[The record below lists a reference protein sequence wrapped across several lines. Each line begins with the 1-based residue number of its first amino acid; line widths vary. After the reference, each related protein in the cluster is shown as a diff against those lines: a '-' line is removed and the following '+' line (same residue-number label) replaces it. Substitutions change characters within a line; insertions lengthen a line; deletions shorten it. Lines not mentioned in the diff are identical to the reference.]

1 MPDDAGEKTEAPTP
15 RRLQE
20 ARDKGQIARSADLNS
35 ALLLLG
41 GLLGLRIFGPRMI
54 GSLHEAMR
62 QNLSVTDP
70 SADVTLDIGRLV
82 PEIGMIL
89 LGAMGPILVLIVAI
103 ALIANLLQVG
113 FLFTTE
119 PLAPKLD
126 KLNPI
131 NGVTRMF
138 SSRTAMQLV
147 MNLVKLAIVTA
158 VAAFAVNDRLNDI
171 MAAMALRGWPLVIQ
185 LTQVLYDIGLRLAIA
200 LLIVALLDFAW
211 QKWKHMRD
219 LRMTKQEVREE
230 LRSMEGDPHLRQRR
244 RRMQMTAAMQRIQKA
259 VPTADVVVTNPTELA
274 IAIKYNADSMAAPKV
289 VAKGADH
296 LAKKIR
302 EIAIVHGIPIIERKP
317 LAQALY
323 KTVEVGQE
331 VPERFYQ
338 AIAEILAY
346 VYRLSGKKLARR
358 PKKTRAA

>member
-1 MPDDAGEKTEAPTP
+1 MPDDAGEKTEDPTP

-41 GLLGLRIFGPRMI
+41 GLVGLRVFGPQMI
-54 GSLHEAMR
+54 GSLYDAM
-62 QNLSVTDP
+62 QKNLSVTEP
-70 SADVTLDIGRLV
+70 SAGLTLDIGRLV
-82 PEIGMIL
+82 PEVGMIL
-89 LGAMGPILVLIVAI
+89 LGAAGPVLVLILAL

-119 PLAPKLD
+119 PLAPKLE

-131 NGVTRMF
+131 SGVGRMF

-147 MNLVKLAIVTA
+147 MNLVKLAIVTVVA
-158 VAAFAVNDRLNDI
+158 VVAVGDRLDQI
-171 MAAMALRGWPLVIQ
+171 MAAMALSGWPLIIQ
-185 LTQVLYDIGLRLAIA
+185 LTQVLYEIGLQLAIA
-200 LLIVALLDFAW
+200 LLVLALIDFAW
-211 QKWKHMRD
+211 QRWKHTRD

-230 LRSMEGDPHLRQRR
+230 LRSMEGDPHIRQRR

-274 IAIKYNADSMAAPKV
+274 IAIKYNADTMAAPKV

-302 EIAIVHGIPIIERKP
+302 EIAIAHGIPIIERKP
-317 LAQALY
+317 LAQALF
-323 KTVEVGQE
+323 KTVEVNQE

-346 VYRLSGKKLARR
+346 VYRLSGKKLDKKVRR
-358 PKKTRAA
+358 TSAA

>member
-20 ARDKGQIARSADLNS
+20 ARNKGQIARSADLNS

-41 GLLGLRIFGPRMI
+41 GLVGLRLFGPQMI
-54 GSLHEAMR
+54 GSLHEMMR
-62 QNLSVTDP
+62 RNLSVTEP
-70 SADVTLDIGRLV
+70 AAGLTLDVAALV
-82 PEIGMIL
+82 PEIGMII
-89 LGAMGPILVLIVAI
+89 LGAAGPVLLVLIFLAI
-103 ALIANLLQVG
+103 ASNMLQVG

-147 MNLVKLAIVTA
+147 MNLVKLGIVTA
-158 VAAFAVNDRLNDI
+158 VATVAVNNRLEDI
-171 MAAMALRGWPLVIQ
+171 MNAMALTGWPLLIQ
-185 LTQVLYDIGLRLAIA
+185 ITQLLYDIGLQLALA
-200 LLIVALLDFAW
+200 LLVIALLDFGW

-230 LRSMEGDPHLRQRR
+230 MRSMEGDPRLRQRR
-244 RRMQMTAAMQRIQKA
+244 RRMQMTQAMQRIQKA
-259 VPTADVVVTNPTELA
+259 VPTADVIVTNPTELA
-274 IAIKYNADSMAAPKV
+274 IAIKYNADAMAAPKV

-302 EIAIVHGIPIIERKP
+302 EIAIMHGIPIIERKP

-331 VPERFYQ
+331 VPEHFYQ

-346 VYRLSGKKLARR
+346 VYRLSGKKLNKRR
-358 PKKTRAA
+358 SKTQAA

>member
-20 ARDKGQIARSADLNS
+20 ARNKGQIARSTDLNS

-41 GLLGLRIFGPRMI
+41 GLLALRVFGPQMI
-54 GSLHEAMR
+54 GSLHEVMKR
-62 QNLSVTDP
+62 NLSVTDP
-70 SADVTLDIGRLV
+70 SAGLSLDVGKLV
-82 PEIGMIL
+82 MDVGMMV
-89 LGAMGPILVLIVAI
+89 LGAAGPILTVLIVLAI
-103 ALIANLLQVG
+103 ASNLLQTG

-119 PLAPKLD
+119 PLTPKLD

-158 VAAFAVNDRLNDI
+158 VASVAVNNRLEDI
-171 MAAMALRGWPLVIQ
+171 MNAMALSGWPLVIQ
-185 LTQVLYDIGLRLAIA
+185 LTSVLYDIGLQLALA
-200 LLIVALLDFAW
+200 LLIIALLDFAW
-211 QKWKHMRD
+211 QKWKHIRD

-230 LRSMEGDPHLRQRR
+230 LRSMEGDPRLRMQRR
-244 RRMQMTAAMQRIQKA
+244 KMQMAQAVQRIQKA
-259 VPTADVVVTNPTELA
+259 VPTADVIVTNPTELA
-274 IAIKYNADSMAAPKV
+274 IAIKYNAESMAAPKV

-302 EIAIVHGIPIIERKP
+302 EIAILHGIPIIERKP

-323 KTVEVGQE
+323 KTVEVNQE

-346 VYRLSGKKLARR
+346 VYRLSGKKLNKRQRR
-358 PKKTRAA
+358 TRAA

>member
-20 ARDKGQIARSADLNS
+20 ARTKGQIARSTDLNS

-41 GLLGLRIFGPRMI
+41 GLIGLRIFGPRMI

-62 QNLSVTDP
+62 QNLTSTEP
-70 SADVTLDIGRLV
+70 SAHLSLDIGRLV
-82 PEIGMIL
+82 PEIGMVL
-89 LGAMGPILVLIVAI
+89 LGAVGPILVLIVLL
-103 ALIANLLQVG
+103 ALAANLLQVG

-119 PLAPKLD
+119 PLTPKLD

-131 NGVTRMF
+131 NGVSRMF

-147 MNLVKLAIVTA
+147 MNLVKLGIVTV
-158 VAAFAVNDRLNDI
+158 VAGIAIDNRLESI
-171 MAAMALRGWPLVIQ
+171 MAAMALSGWPLVIQ
-185 LTQVLYDIGLRLAIA
+185 LMQVLYDIGLQLALALLVIA
-200 LLIVALLDFAW
+200 LIDFTW
-211 QKWKHMRD
+211 QRWKHTRD

-230 LRSMEGDPHLRQRR
+230 LRSMEGDPQLRQRR
-244 RRMQMTAAMQRIQKA
+244 RRMQMTASMQRIQKA

-274 IAIKYNADSMAAPKV
+274 IAIKYNADAMGAPKV

-302 EIAIVHGIPIIERKP
+302 EIAILHGIPIVERKP

-346 VYRLSGKKLARR
+346 VYRLSGKKLNKKQRR
-358 PKKTRAA
+358 TRAA

>member
-20 ARDKGQIARSADLNS
+20 ARNKGQIARSADLNS

-41 GLLGLRIFGPRMI
+41 GLVGLRIFGPQLI
-54 GSLHEAMR
+54 GSLHETMR
-62 QNLSVTDP
+62 RNLSMTEP
-70 SADVTLDIGRLV
+70 SADLALDLNTLV
-82 PEIGMIL
+82 PQIGMLI
-89 LGAMGPILVLIVAI
+89 LGAAGPVLLVVVGLAI
-103 ALIANLLQVG
+103 FSNLLQVG
-113 FLFTTE
+113 FIFTTE
-119 PLAPKLD
+119 PLTPKLD

-131 NGVTRMF
+131 NGVQRMF

-158 VAAFAVNDRLNDI
+158 VAMFAVNDRLEDI
-171 MAAMALRGWPLVIQ
+171 MAAMGLSGWPLLIQ
-185 LTQVLYDIGLRLAIA
+185 LTQVLYEIGLQLGLA
-200 LLIVALLDFAW
+200 LLIIALLDFAW
-211 QKWKHMRD
+211 QRFKHDRD

-230 LRSMEGDPHLRQRR
+230 MRSMEGDPQLRMRR

-302 EIAIVHGIPIIERKP
+302 EIAILHGIPIIERKP

-323 KTVEVGQE
+323 KTVEVNQE

-346 VYRLSGKKLARR
+346 VYRLSGKKMNRKQR
-358 PKKTRAA
+358 KTRAA